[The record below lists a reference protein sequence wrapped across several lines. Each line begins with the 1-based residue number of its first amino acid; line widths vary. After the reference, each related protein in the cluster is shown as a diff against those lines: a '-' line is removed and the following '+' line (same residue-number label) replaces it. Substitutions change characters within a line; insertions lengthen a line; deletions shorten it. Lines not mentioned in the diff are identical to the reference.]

1 MIAFRSGDLRS
12 TFCPFP
18 SHFYYL
24 FPSTLPHFY
33 HLSPSKVFPI
43 KLDPGLFSH
52 LSLSPFYPHTPTT
65 VLPISW
71 TLMANAHIYMD
82 LANTHKQIHPQSH
95 THTNISLTQHTG
107 KKRLYASDIHRNQTH
122 THTQHTQ
129 INIPYIHKYAHYTA
143 LFYLQT

>member
-1 MIAFRSGDLRS
+1 MRSGDLRY

-18 SHFYYL
+18 PHFYYL

-52 LSLSPFYPHTPTT
+52 LSLSLFYPHTPST

-82 LANTHKQIHPQSH
+82 LSN
-95 THTNISLTQHTG
+95 
-107 KKRLYASDIHRNQTH
+107 TH
-122 THTQHTQ
+122 THDANVSTSIYNSSSSQFAFNLISCWRGVVVTKLIVRFPNQ
-129 INIPYIHKYAHYTA
+129 GFSCNVTSGIK
-143 LFYLQT
+143 FFWQW